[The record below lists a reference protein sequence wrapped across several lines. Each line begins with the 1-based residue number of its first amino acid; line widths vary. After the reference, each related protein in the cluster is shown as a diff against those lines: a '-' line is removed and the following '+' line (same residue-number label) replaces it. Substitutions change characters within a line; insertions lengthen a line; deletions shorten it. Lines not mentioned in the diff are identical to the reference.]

1 MLELKLL
8 TSLSLAFNN
17 IWDVHVQALCATMSQ
32 DSSVMPFLETLDLS
46 YNEITDLGAGYISSL
61 FCQRSIKNTNF
72 LRQLGM
78 RSNKIQNLGVCLLA
92 LGTLNDTLVDLR
104 GILSDDLSAAW
115 LLSAI
120 KSGRNVGRCK
130 FDPEDVLSTRLSA
143 DGQVSREL
151 LIGLEHD
158 HSLLCSLLFQ
168 EWEQSMQ
175 VACADLMTQAV
186 LILETLSSS

>member
-1 MLELKLL
+1 VLELKLL

-46 YNEITDLGAGYISSL
+46 YNEITDVGAGYISAL
-61 FCQRSIKNTNF
+61 FRQRSIRNTNL
-72 LRQLGM
+72 LRELRM

-120 KSGRNVGRCK
+120 KSGQNVGRCK
-130 FDPEDVLSTRLSA
+130 FDQDDVLSARLSA
-143 DGQVSREL
+143 DGQVCREL

-158 HSLLCSLLFQ
+158 HGLLFSLHYQ
-168 EWEQSMQ
+168 EWEQSTQ
-175 VACADLMTQAV
+175 AACADLTTQAV
-186 LILETLSSS
+186 SILGLLSSA